1 MRKSIALMMV
11 LVVFVLSIGIGSSIA
26 QDDSPI
32 KIGLMVDQ
40 TGALTI
46 YGYELEFGFK
56 LGLLY
61 QTGVN
66 PADYAS
72 LDEALAAVRI
82 AGRPVEVLVRDNGS
96 VAETAQQQARE
107 LIENDGVELL
117 VGAPSSTVTAG
128 LQQVALEQE
137 VMLFAAP
144 GASPDITGKFFNKNT
159 FRICRNTAQDAFA
172 LGAFALELGTD
183 WVIMAT
189 QNDFGLGSAAA
200 FQAILGAKGVNF
212 VRDTILMPPDATD
225 FTPYLSEAVASGAQ
239 VLLPVYAGT
248 ASVTLFQQVAS
259 QGVLDSMTVIG
270 AFNSNDIV
278 KASDP
283 STIGSV
289 SYIVYHY
296 TFPQTEAN
304 DWLVENHRAL
314 FSDVPDLF
322 TECGFATAQALA
334 LAVEATAGD
343 TLPDSMIPAL
353 EGMSFAGPKGNYY
366 IRPSDHQTMVPMY
379 IAQLT
384 NLDDPDQDFYDL
396 LGTVT
401 ALETMPPCPFPFL
414 SDEFAAQRDELSPR
428 CEMDAEFMT
437 MMAEME
443 MMPAETPAAP

>member
-1 MRKSIALMMV
+1 MMV
-11 LVVFVLSIGIGSSIA
+11 LIVFVMSIGIGSSVA

-82 AGRPVEVLVRDNGS
+82 AGRPVEILVRDNGS
-96 VAETAQQQARE
+96 VADTAQQQARE

-200 FQAILGAKGVNF
+200 FQAILGLKGVNF
-212 VRDTILMPPDATD
+212 VRDTILIPPDATD

-259 QGVLDSMTVIG
+259 QGVLDAMTVIG

-278 KASDP
+278 RVSDP

-289 SYIVYHY
+289 AYMVYHY

-304 DWLVENHRAL
+304 DWLVENHRAI
-314 FSDVPDLF
+314 FNDVPDLF

-334 LAVEATAGD
+334 LAVEATGGD

-353 EGMSFAGPKGNYY
+353 EGLSFAGPKGNYY
-366 IRPSDHQTMVPMY
+366 VRPSDHQTMVPMY

-396 LGTVT
+396 LGTVS
-401 ALETMPPCPFPFL
+401 AFDTMPPCPFPFL
-414 SDEFAAQRDELSPR
+414 GEADAAVREELSPR
-428 CEMDAEFMT
+428 CELDAEFMAMIT
-437 MMAEME
+437 EME
-443 MMPAETPAAP
+443 MMPVETPAAP